1 MLFAIRS
8 ARRTLLAELAQAL
21 AISAHKSGSPIET
34 HILFDSTAGFGR
46 VSLQAT
52 NYDES
57 YASTFNAQVDAPGRV
72 ALPTRRLHDYVRL
85 LPDSEIAIS
94 ASEPNA
100 ITVRAGCS
108 KTLFTGIA
116 PNVFPQASPAR
127 APIFHLDS
135 DILAAV
141 LRRTKF
147 AISPED
153 SRYVLNCLLLDLGP
167 EHTRIVST
175 DGNRLALVELS
186 GASAESLAI
195 LIPRGAIDPLIA
207 LTGAAGDNEI
217 AVAVDDKRISFTAGA
232 RLLSIRKVTGNF
244 PNYEAVLPTEQGRE
258 VKVGRQPFLDAIE
271 HTMQFADS
279 RKSAV
284 KIQIHENILE
294 VSAASSEYGEARECI
309 EIEFNGE
316 PFTAAY
322 NASFLCDFL
331 RATESS
337 PRILFSFR
345 DPQSAVGI
353 RPGDGSG
360 PFTYRYVVMP
370 CTLS

>member
-8 ARRTLLAELAQAL
+8 ARRALLAELTQAL
-21 AISAHKSGSPIET
+21 SITPRNSGSLIET
-34 HILFDSTAGFGR
+34 HVLLDSTAGFGL

-52 NYDES
+52 NHDES
-57 YASTFNAQVDAPGRV
+57 LASTFHAQVDASGRV

-207 LTGAAGDNEI
+207 LTDAAGDNEI